1 MKKASDRLR
10 KTFLD
15 VVDNQ
20 LRANDPPQTKQT
32 LDRLIKDGYSEDE
45 ARRLISAVVAVEIF
59 DIWKSEQPFDKARFI
74 SGLNNLPK
82 LPE

>member
-20 LRANDPPQTKQT
+20 LRANNPPETKQT
-32 LDRLIKDGYSEDE
+32 LDRLIKEGYSKDE
-45 ARRLISAVVAVEIF
+45 ARRLIASVVAVEIY
-59 DIWKSEQPFDKARFI
+59 DVLKSEQPYDEASFI
-74 SGLNNLPK
+74 SGLNKLPK
-82 LPE
+82 LP